1 MLLYTTNA
9 KLNTRLKQ
17 RLQLGGVAST
27 FGRSVIPEPEVEQ
40 IAEQVEARVNM
51 RLKSKYRLPLR
62 LTDADAANAISS
74 IVEKLTICDLIA
86 PYFAGVDPSQEG
98 GYIRDQFCVQGN
110 RELDELIDS
119 VIDGEIAI
127 GVTSNSQLRSPV
139 VGKRSG
145 GTAVEF

>member
-98 GYIRDQFCVQGN
+98 GYIRNEFCTQGN
-110 RELDELIDS
+110 RELNELIDS

-145 GTAVEF
+145 GTVVEF

>member
-1 MLLYTTNA
+1 MLYTTNE
-9 KLNTRLKQ
+9 KINTRLRQ
-17 RLQLGGVAST
+17 RLQLGGVQST

-40 IAEQVEARVNM
+40 IANQVEARVNM

-110 RELDELIDS
+110 KELDELIES

-127 GVTSNSQLRSPV
+127 GVTANSQLRSPV

-145 GTAVEF
+145 GTVVEF

>member
-1 MLLYTTNA
+1 MLYTTNE
-9 KLNTRLKQ
+9 KINTRLRQ
-17 RLQLGGVAST
+17 RLQLGGVQST

-40 IAEQVEARVNM
+40 IANQVEARVNM

-62 LTDADAANAISS
+62 LTDVDAANAISS

-86 PYFAGVDPSQEG
+86 PNFAGVDPSQEG
-98 GYIRDQFCVQGN
+98 GYIRNEFCTQGN
-110 RELDELIDS
+110 RELNELIDS

-127 GVTSNSQLRSPV
+127 GVTANSQLRSPV

-145 GTAVEF
+145 GTVVEF